1 MARLFTEDGSLIGF
15 DRSQINGQSE
25 IQSHI
30 SVIFD
35 NHVTPKYIGKI
46 NCTRFL
52 SLGVGVILAVA
63 GMVPPG
69 KSDIAPDLNAIQ
81 TLVAIKDKEEWSIAI
96 FQNTPAAL
104 HNRPELRE
112 KLTIELRLIL
122 KQRSSAN

>member
-46 NCTRFL
+46 NCPRFL

-69 KSDIAPDLNAIQ
+69 KPDISPGLECNSNISGY
-81 TLVAIKDKEEWSIAI
+81 K
-96 FQNTPAAL
+96 
-104 HNRPELRE
+104 R
-112 KLTIELRLIL
+112 
-122 KQRSSAN
+122 